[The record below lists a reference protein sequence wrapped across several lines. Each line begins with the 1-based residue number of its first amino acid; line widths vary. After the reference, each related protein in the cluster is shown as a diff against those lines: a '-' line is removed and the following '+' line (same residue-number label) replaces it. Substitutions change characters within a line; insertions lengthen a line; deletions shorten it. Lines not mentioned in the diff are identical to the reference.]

1 MQLLMEGMEMDWNYL
16 NKLVDF
22 FKSQI
27 KCQDLWMILQILL
40 KLSRGFDMI
49 IRATMLEQLNKEMAA
64 TLG

>member
-1 MQLLMEGMEMDWNYL
+1 MQLLMEGMEMDYL
-16 NKLVDF
+16 NKLVTF

-27 KCQDLWMILQILL
+27 KCQDLWMILQMLL
-40 KLSRGFDMI
+40 KLSMGFDMI

>member
-16 NKLVDF
+16 NKLVTF

-40 KLSRGFDMI
+40 KLSMGFDMI
-49 IRATMLEQLNKEMAA
+49 IRATMLEQLNKEMTA

>member
-16 NKLVDF
+16 NKLVTF

-27 KCQDLWMILQILL
+27 KCQDLWMILQMLL
-40 KLSRGFDMI
+40 KLSMGFDMI

>member
-1 MQLLMEGMEMDWNYL
+1 MQLLMEGMEMDWNYV
-16 NKLVDF
+16 NKLVTF

-40 KLSRGFDMI
+40 KLSMGFDMI

>member
-16 NKLVDF
+16 NKLVTF
-22 FKSQI
+22 FKSQS

-40 KLSRGFDMI
+40 KLSMGFDMI

>member
-16 NKLVDF
+16 NKLVTF

-40 KLSRGFDMI
+40 KLSMGFDVI
-49 IRATMLEQLNKEMAA
+49 IIIMATMLEQLNKEKAY
-64 TLG
+64 

>member
-16 NKLVDF
+16 NKLVTF

-40 KLSRGFDMI
+40 KLSMGFDMI